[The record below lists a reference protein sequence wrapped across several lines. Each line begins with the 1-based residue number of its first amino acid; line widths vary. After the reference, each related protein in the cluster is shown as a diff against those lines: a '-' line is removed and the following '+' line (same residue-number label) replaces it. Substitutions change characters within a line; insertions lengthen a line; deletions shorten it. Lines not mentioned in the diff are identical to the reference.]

1 MTAVTCIKC
10 VVEYAGYCMSKI
22 HEHVYIVQIDYESV
36 VPMRCSQ
43 LEHFMGY
50 LMTVLFGE
58 SGMYD
63 DVT

>member
-1 MTAVTCIKC
+1 M
-10 VVEYAGYCMSKI
+10 AGYCMSKI

-50 LMTVLFGE
+50 LMTVLCGE

>member
-1 MTAVTCIKC
+1 
-10 VVEYAGYCMSKI
+10 MSKI

-36 VPMRCSQ
+36 VPMRSSQ
-43 LEHFMGY
+43 LEHIMGY
-50 LMTVLFGE
+50 LVIVLCGE